1 MWRWDQGRMSYF
13 NFDAIRL
20 LAKAAYATD
29 VRTANRREM
38 SELTGKDFLP
48 AEYDVPWRNYARV
61 FKLCFLTDLEGRPT
75 GLAQKL
81 LEPGQVESDQ
91 YFHFLATA
99 FAVPSPAQSDY
110 NVAHPPRWPLL
121 FALKLLL
128 ARAALNLPVSVP
140 LNHILATYMET
151 GATGEETFEYYS
163 QLDLGPR
170 SIPAYA
176 DAAQIRQARE
186 SLKVLAQISYLS
198 VDGIA
203 VSVSLPPEEARML
216 FLGLKA
222 VAGPQLADPSQELMR
237 VADTFNGGTLVMPVG
252 IETDLPV
259 FFPEGTRK
267 FRTHFF
273 LERNRNIRALFFSRR
288 TIMHCDVCAMDT
300 KQVYRHDGLL
310 ELHHLLPLSSGSR
323 VESRNGTILD
333 DLVPVCPT
341 CHRAVH
347 KYYTVW
353 LQGRAQKDF
362 TGVEEARGVYTSA
375 KNSFRIGN

>member
-20 LAKAAYATD
+20 LAKAACATD

-38 SELTGKDFLP
+38 FALTGKDFLP

-75 GLAQKL
+75 SLAQKL

-99 FAVPSPAQSDY
+99 FAVSSPAQSHY
-110 NVAHPPRWPLL
+110 NVVLPPRWPLL

-140 LNHILATYMET
+140 LNHILAKYMET
-151 GATGEETFEYYS
+151 GATGEENFDFYS
-163 QLDLGPR
+163 ELDLG
-170 SIPAYA
+170 SGFIPAHA
-176 DAAQIRQARE
+176 NDAEIRQARE
-186 SLKVLAQISYLS
+186 SLKVLAQISYLN
-198 VDGIA
+198 VDDRTI
-203 VSVSLPPEEARML
+203 SISLPSDEARMI
-216 FLGLKA
+216 FSDLKA
-222 VAGPQLADPSQELMR
+222 VAGLRLADASQELKR
-237 VADTFNGGTLVMPVG
+237 VADTFNEGTLVMPVG
-252 IETDLPV
+252 IEADLPV

-267 FRTHFF
+267 FRTHFY

-288 TIMHCDVCAMDT
+288 AILTCDVCAMNT

-347 KYYTVW
+347 KFYTVW
-353 LQGRAQKDF
+353 LQARAQKDF
-362 TGVEEARGVYTSA
+362 TGIEEARGVYTSA
-375 KNSFRIGN
+375 KNSFQIGN